1 MTIDNIED
9 DIEDD
14 IFICDNENAFIKT
27 SEEEKIISNTDI
39 ELPSIVTEI
48 IDISNS
54 VFKFLGK
61 GFNECIYHKGIL
73 VDLYKTK
80 YLIESKKII
89 AIDYK
94 GVNVGYVESDILV
107 YDKENRLIIVVE
119 LKAQEKSLN
128 LKEKMQVMK
137 YIRHIERGNNRC
149 IGLVI
154 NFSQKYDDN
163 ENVEYNIY

>member
-1 MTIDNIED
+1 MDINN
-9 DIEDD
+9 IEDD
-14 IFICDNENAFIKT
+14 IFICDNENTFIKT
-27 SEEEKIISNTDI
+27 SEEEIIISNKDAEI
-39 ELPSIVTEI
+39 PLIITEI
-48 IDISNS
+48 IDISNN

-89 AIDYK
+89 GIDYK

-107 YDKENRLIIVVE
+107 YDKENKLIIVVE

-137 YIRHIERGNNRC
+137 YIRHIEKGNNRC

-154 NFSQKYDDN
+154 NFSQKYDN
-163 ENVEYNIY
+163 IENVEYNIY